1 MGSLIAIGIGLCIG
15 VTPIAKSKLIRIIVM
30 AVTGG

>member
-1 MGSLIAIGIGLCIG
+1 MGSLIAIGIGICIG
-15 VTPIAKSKLIRIIVM
+15 LTPISNSKIVRMIVM